1 MPQIT
6 TQTYFEDY
14 LVVHIDKS
22 AFRISILNDNFFFGT
37 FQLYMPMNFLSQHI
51 SKALIHLLFWA
62 LFIFVSLFVFSN
74 YYWSENPFLQ
84 YLFIL
89 ITIVYVNNGLLLL
102 FFIRRKYYFLYALA
116 IGTIAFLGTQ
126 LYCNFFAECGCSIM
140 KCLSD
145 YLWQTL
151 VPIVFFSFLWMLYG
165 YLEKQ
170 EEVEL
175 VQQKNT
181 EMELQFLKSQ
191 INPHVLF
198 NNLNTIYSYS
208 LEQPQ
213 KVPKMILM
221 LSDNLKHVLYESDG
235 HKVAL
240 QKELDYIDNYIAFQK
255 IRTENI
261 KTVEYQKKIT
271 NYKHEIAPLLL
282 ITIIENAFKHSGP
295 NSIISIKIK
304 EESAMLE
311 CICENKVNHQKNEE
325 NSSKIGLQNLKKRL
339 SLLYKN
345 KYELTVLETETYKI
359 HLKLDLS

>member
-1 MPQIT
+1 MNFISQ
-6 TQTYFEDY
+6 
-14 LVVHIDKS
+14 
-22 AFRISILNDNFFFGT
+22 RIS
-37 FQLYMPMNFLSQHI
+37 
-51 SKALIHLLFWA
+51 KVLIHLLFWA

-89 ITIVYVNNGLLLL
+89 ITIVYVNNGVLLP
-102 FFIRRKYYFLYALA
+102 FFIHRKWYFLYTIL
-116 IGTIAFLGTQ
+116 IGAIAFLGTQ

-151 VPIVFFSFLWMLYG
+151 VPIVFFSFLWMLYS

-170 EEVEL
+170 DEL
-175 VQQKNT
+175 KIIRKENV

-208 LEQPQ
+208 LEKPTE
-213 KVPKMILM
+213 VPEMILM
-221 LSDNLKHVLYESDG
+221 LSDNLKHVLYESDS

-261 KTVEYQKKIT
+261 KTIDYSKQID
-271 NYKHEIAPLLL
+271 NYTHEIVPLLL
-282 ITIIENAFKHSGP
+282 ITIIENTFKHSIS
-295 NSIISIKIK
+295 NSTISIQIK
-304 EESAMLE
+304 EENGLLE
-311 CICENKVNHQKNEE
+311 CICENQIGNHIKEE
-325 NSSKIGLQNLKKRL
+325 NSSKIGLKNLKKRL

-345 KYELTVLETETYKI
+345 KYELRITETQSYKV
-359 HLKLDLS
+359 HLKIELV